1 MKRSGNLLIQLII
14 VITLGALMPLAFA
27 PFNQWW
33 LAPLLLMAWQLTI
46 KKTSNIRSFWLS
58 YLFGLSI
65 FTVGLWW
72 VRISVNQFGGAPLS
86 LAIAA
91 VLLLSSY
98 LAIYYGLLGYLTQKF
113 NLGVVTRYL
122 LLFPTVGVLL
132 EVLRAYIFTGFP
144 WLAMGYSLTPTIFAQ
159 YLFPVFG
166 ALISSF
172 VVYWLAGALLLIIT
186 AFSQP
191 SFVRSCV
198 GIVVSALIIV
208 MSTLG
213 LQKYLSDAIEDQAE
227 SINVA
232 LIQGNISQDQKFDN
246 DSFESSLKTYLS
258 LTESVINQ
266 ANLVVWPETAVVEFY
281 HNMDGFLNN
290 LRTWSQDADTELLFG
305 IPRSKTSQE
314 FNAFLHLGQSPAQDQ
329 FYDKYR
335 LLPFG
340 EYIPIPEVFG
350 IFYEWINMPLAGFTK
365 GAPQQAPF
373 TFSQFSTQTT
383 GSICFEAVFG
393 ESLRYQANQSGFL
406 VNISNDAWFGD
417 SLAPWQHL
425 QIVQARAIE
434 FARPIARAT
443 NTGLT
448 AFVAA
453 NGEVIAQA
461 PQFEATT
468 LSAAITGKTGLTA
481 YVKYGDN
488 PWIIVASLLFSFTI
502 IISIKNRKNKYKRK
516 Y

>member
-1 MKRSGNLLIQLII
+1 MKRFGNLPIQLII
-14 VITLGALMPLAFA
+14 IIALGALMPLAFA

-46 KKTSNIRSFWLS
+46 QNSSNTRSFWLS
-58 YLFGLSI
+58 YLFGLSM

-72 VRISVNQFGGAPLS
+72 VRISVNQYGGAPL
-86 LAIAA
+86 
-91 VLLLSSY
+91 Y
-98 LAIYYGLLGYLTQKF
+98 LAIILVFVLSGYLAVYYGLLGYITKKF
-113 NLGVVTRYL
+113 NLSLTVRYL
-122 LLFPTVGVLL
+122 LLLPTAGVLL
-132 EVLRAYIFTGFP
+132 EVLRAHVFTGFP
-144 WLAMGYSLTPTIFAQ
+144 WLAMGYTLTPTIFAQ
-159 YLFPVFG
+159 HLFPVFG

-172 VVYWLAGALLLIIT
+172 IVYWFAGILLLFLSMIMKC
-186 AFSQP
+186 S
-191 SFVRSCV
+191 SFIRPLLAIMISV
-198 GIVVSALIIV
+198 ILIMSA
-208 MSTLG
+208 TLSS
-213 LQKYLSDAIEDQAE
+213 QKYLSDPIQNLSEPMN
-227 SINVA
+227 IA
-232 LIQGNISQDQKFDN
+232 LIQGNITQDQKFD
-246 DSFESSLKTYLS
+246 DQAFESSINTYLS
-258 LTESVINQ
+258 LTDSVISQ
-266 ANLVVWPETAVVEFY
+266 ANLVIWPETAVVAYY
-281 HNMDGFLNN
+281 HNMGGLIEN
-290 LRTWSQDADTELLFG
+290 LRQWSDYTDTEILLG
-305 IPRSKTSQE
+305 IPRTEQSQD

-340 EYIPIPEVFG
+340 EYIPLPEVFG
-350 IFYEWINMPLAGFTK
+350 IFYQWINIPLAGFTK
-365 GAPQQAPF
+365 GAPKQAPF

-393 ESLRYQANQSGFL
+393 ESLRYQAEQSGFL

-434 FARPIARAT
+434 FNRPIARAT

-453 NGEVIAQA
+453 NGDIIAQA

-468 LSAAITGKTGLTA
+468 LSATITGKKGLTA

-488 PWIIVASLLFSFTI
+488 PWIIVASVLFLLTI
-502 IISIKNRKNKYKRK
+502 ILSIKNRNNQYK
-516 Y
+516 